1 MAHMSTKFDQESHNS
16 LVDIVFTSKCP
27 YMSIVTLTFDV
38 WPPKSIGCILL
49 PWLKLD
55 LYDKKQPTNK
65 LKVRILSETSIPYL
79 IRHASFILIVS
90 LHL

>member
-1 MAHMSTKFDQESHNS
+1 MVNLENETCLKKYKSSMSS
-16 LVDIVFTSKCP
+16 V
-27 YMSIVTLTFDV
+27 YTLAMNLNYF
-38 WPPKSIGCILL
+38 
-49 PWLKLD
+49 LKLD

-65 LKVRILSETSIPYL
+65 LKIRILSETSIPYL